1 MTQKPNKEES
11 LKKQSAGLLFA
22 KVVGFGFAFMIP
34 LFVVRFL
41 NQESVGVYRQSFQ
54 VITNAMSLLSL
65 GVAMSAFYYLSREP
79 EKRAAAVFNILLF
92 HFTTGGLA
100 FSTLLLFPQIIGAL
114 FQSPE
119 MTALAPLVGAVIWIG
134 MIAVFLETV
143 AVANQETL
151 LSTVFIIFAQIS
163 KTVLIISA
171 VTYFNS
177 VEAILYAA
185 MIQAVVQSIILLF
198 YLNSRFPRFWLSFNF
213 AFLREHLAYALPFGL
228 AGVLWV
234 MQNDLHAYFVGWRFS
249 DAEYAVYAY
258 GCFQVP
264 LITMLAESVIAVL
277 IPRMSRL
284 QMTDD
289 RREMIRVTA
298 RTMQKLALFYFPL
311 FIFLMI
317 ASEALI
323 VTLFTRDY
331 LASVPIFRIN
341 LLLLPTLVLI
351 SDPIVRAYKE
361 LGRFLVALRVGMF
374 IVLFTALY
382 FSINYL
388 SMTGII
394 AIAVASKFLEGAIAE
409 AVVFYKIGVT
419 KKDFHYLT
427 NIGKTAVA
435 ALIAG
440 AATFAVYHFTE
451 NNLSELGA
459 NLTRMIFD
467 LPKIGA
473 VDFISGVLK
482 LGVAFAVFAPVY
494 LFFAVLFGVIEDG
507 EKTTLKNAVN
517 KIAAIFKRKNEP
529 RNVIADSKL

>member
-1 MTQKPNKEES
+1 MTQKPKKSES

-22 KVVGFGFAFMIP
+22 KVVGFGFAFLIP
-34 LFVVRFL
+34 LVVVRFL
-41 NQESVGVYRQSFQ
+41 NLESVGVYRQSFQ

-65 GVAMSAFYYLSREP
+65 GVAMSAFYFLSREA

-100 FSTLLLFPQIIGAL
+100 FVALLIFPQILGRL

-119 MTALAPLVGAVIWIG
+119 MTALAPLIGAVIWIG
-134 MIAVFLETV
+134 MIAVFLETI

-163 KTVLIISA
+163 KTILIISA
-171 VTYFNS
+171 VVYFDS

-185 MIQAVVQSIILLF
+185 VIQAVIQSTILLF
-198 YLNSRFPRFWLSFNF
+198 YLNSRFPRFWSSFNF
-213 AFLREHLAYALPFGL
+213 AFMREHLAYALPFGF

-277 IPRMSRL
+277 IPQMSRL

-289 RREMIRVTA
+289 RPEMIRLTG

-311 FIFLMI
+311 FVFLMI

-323 VTLFTRDY
+323 VTLFTREY

-361 LGRFLVALRVGMF
+361 LGRFLVVLRICMF

-382 FSINYL
+382 FSINSL

-419 KKDFHYLT
+419 KKDFHFLT
-427 NIGKTAVA
+427 NIGKTAA
-435 ALIAG
+435 AAVLAG
-440 AATFAVYHFTE
+440 AATFAVYHFAE
-451 NNLSELGA
+451 NGLSNIGA
-459 NLTRMIFD
+459 NLAQMIFD
-467 LPKIGA
+467 SPKTGA
-473 VDFISGVLK
+473 VDFIAGVLI
-482 LGVAFAVFAPVY
+482 LGVASAVFAPVY
-494 LFFAVLFGVIEDG
+494 LFFANLFGVIEDE
-507 EKTTLKNAVN
+507 EKTTLKNAVH
-517 KIAAIFKRKNEP
+517 KIGSIFKRKNEP
-529 RNVIADSKL
+529 KNIIADSKL